1 MKFDRAILRDSQPS
15 SILALSVCPL
25 DLATDLSSDA
35 KRIIEV
41 AGMITDPAY
50 PVVEGGRNKAIGS
63 LLIVEAENIEEV
75 RKTIEED
82 VFIQSGVVS
91 GRHSEVDMAFNECS
105 GTGRSSLS
113 HLFSRRAREGNDQG
127 TVGRVT

>member
-1 MKFDRAILRDSQPS
+1 MPKFIVYAPDNVDPGTLDKRYEVRPS
-15 SILALSVCPL
+15 HSER
-25 DLATDLSSDA
+25 LATLIDSGVVQ
-35 KRIIEV
+35 V

-82 VFIQSGVVS
+82 VFIQSGVWDREKLLIAPFLQAS
-91 GRHSEVDMAFNECS
+91 AGRK
-105 GTGRSSLS
+105 
-113 HLFSRRAREGNDQG
+113 
-127 TVGRVT
+127 